1 MEEGMDLGM
10 TCPRLFS
17 SQQPAQLCQPLP
29 KAVRSPVPIHGRSSP
44 EHDTLLAAPHCGT
57 RSGCKFKLNAV
68 SRSLPHES

>member
-17 SQQPAQLCQPLP
+17 SKQPAQLCQPLP
-29 KAVRSPVPIHGRSSP
+29 KTVRSPVPDHRRRSP
-44 EHDTLLAAPHCGT
+44 EHDTLLAAPHGGT